1 MTYDLTR
8 RLFLGGLAAGAAL
21 LAAPASAI
29 SSAEAERLVQR
40 VVADINAVINSGKS
54 EGAMYADFER
64 IFRRYGDVPVIA
76 RATLGAD
83 ARRASRAQLRTFSDV
98 FAGYL
103 ARKYGRRFREFV
115 GGQVTVTGARQ
126 VQNYSEV
133 VTTVNLR
140 GQSPFEVRF
149 RVSDRSGKD
158 LFFDMVIEGISLG
171 KTERTEIGALLDR
184 NRGDIDA
191 MITALKSRG

>member
-8 RLFLGGLAAGAAL
+8 RLVLGGLSGGLAVAAL
-21 LAAPASAI
+21 PAAAI
-29 SSAEAERLVQR
+29 SSAEAEVLVQR

-54 EGAMYADFER
+54 ERAMYADFER
-64 IFRRYGDVPVIA
+64 IFRRYGDVGVIA
-76 RATLGAD
+76 RATLGPD
-83 ARRASRAQLRTFSDV
+83 ARRASRAQMREFSEA

-103 ARKYGRRFREFV
+103 ARKYGKRFREFV
-115 GGQVTVTGARQ
+115 GGQVTVMGARQ
-126 VQNYSEV
+126 VKNYSEV
-133 VTTVNLR
+133 FTTVNLR

-191 MITALKSRG
+191 MIAALKTRG